1 MLDHPSSEAHTPI
14 RGNGSGLRAGTPS
27 RAARSAPLRIGL
39 LNNMP
44 DAAFVQTERQFRR
57 LVGPE
62 AVLKLFAF
70 RELPRAG
77 LAAAHAQAHYESHAA
92 LAGAGLDAL
101 VVTGCEPVAPDLA
114 DEPFYAC
121 LSAVVDWAAD
131 NTVSTLFSC
140 LASHAAVL
148 HRDGIRRRP
157 RATKL
162 SGVFPCASAP
172 HPLLAGLPDPVAVPH
187 SRWNDLPEDE
197 LVARGYTVLR
207 RSDAIGV
214 DLFVREAG
222 SLLVFLQG
230 HPEYD
235 AASLARE
242 YRRDVGRFLDGQ
254 RATLPALPENYFSD
268 EAAARLAAF
277 ARRAEAER
285 RPDLFVE
292 FPALADTPLRPPA
305 WPDDAAQLFANWIA
319 YVARHRADS
328 RAVR

>member
-1 MLDHPSSEAHTPI
+1 MLDHAPSEVPSSRP
-14 RGNGSGLRAGTPS
+14 GDGSGLRADMPS
-27 RAARSAPLRIGL
+27 RAVPVPPLRIGL

-44 DAAFVQTERQFRR
+44 DAAFLQTERQFRR
-57 LVGPE
+57 LVGPQ
-62 AVLKLFAF
+62 AMLSLFAF
-70 RELPRAG
+70 RDLPRAG
-77 LAAAHAQAHYESHAA
+77 LAAAHARAHYESHRA
-92 LAGAGLDAL
+92 LPGAGLDAL
-101 VVTGCEPVAPDLA
+101 VVTGCEPVAPHLE
-114 DEPFYAC
+114 DEPFYAP
-121 LSAVVDWAAD
+121 LSAVVDWAAE

-157 RATKL
+157 RTAKL
-162 SGVFPCASAP
+162 SGVYPCACTP
-172 HPLLAGLPDPVAVPH
+172 HPLLAGLPDSVAVPH

-197 LVARGYTVLR
+197 LVAAGYTVLR

-235 AASLARE
+235 TASLARE
-242 YRRDVGRFLDGQ
+242 YRRDVFRFLDGQ

-268 EAAARLAAF
+268 AAAARLDAF
-277 ARRAEAER
+277 ARRAAAER
-285 RPDLFVE
+285 RPDLFAA
-292 FPALADTPLRPPA
+292 FPNLADTPLRPPA
-305 WPDDAAQLFANWIA
+305 WPDDADRLFRNWVA